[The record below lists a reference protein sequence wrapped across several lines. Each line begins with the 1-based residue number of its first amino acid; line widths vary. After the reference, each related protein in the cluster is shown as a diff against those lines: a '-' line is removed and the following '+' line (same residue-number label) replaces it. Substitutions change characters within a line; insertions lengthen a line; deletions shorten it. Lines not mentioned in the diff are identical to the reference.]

1 MAEIAFLHFTDL
13 HWGQHG
19 LGHFWPIYKA
29 NLKEDLKKLRDK
41 VEMNWDF
48 VMFTGDLA
56 FSGQNTEYSAL
67 TAALQEIWVW
77 RGRI

>member
-19 LGHFWPIYKA
+19 LGHFWSTYKT

-41 VEMNWDF
+41 V
-48 VMFTGDLA
+48 
-56 FSGQNTEYSAL
+56 
-67 TAALQEIWVW
+67 
-77 RGRI
+77 GRTIGSDQARFYNLLLI